1 MRWKGSIR
9 SGHRQGPPDVA
20 GRRWAVLA
28 VLCVSLLVVSIDNT
42 ILNVALP
49 TIVRSLHASSGDLQ
63 WTIDAY
69 AVVFAGLLLTSGS
82 LGDRYGRKRV
92 FNVGLVLFGIGS
104 AASALSST
112 PHLLI
117 ASRAFMGIGAAAIM
131 PSTLSILTNVFSDDA
146 GRARAIG
153 IWSGTTGLGMAIG
166 PIAGGWLLAHYWW
179 GSVFL
184 VNVPIVAVGLV
195 ASVWLVPDSR
205 DPAGTR
211 PDPMGAVLSTAGLGL
226 VLWGIIEAPS
236 RSWTSP
242 VVMAAVAA
250 GILVL
255 WIFVAWERRC
265 DHAMLDLTFFSSRR
279 FSAAMAALALVVF
292 SLMGML
298 FILTQWLQFS
308 LGLSPL
314 DTGLRMGPIA
324 LVLVVVAPVSSVLA
338 HRVGTK
344 MVVTAGM
351 VAIAVGL
358 ALLSRTGL
366 ASSYGAAVP
375 ALMLIGV
382 GSGLAFAPA
391 TEAVMGSL
399 PAERS
404 GVGAATNSAGLQVG
418 GALGVGILGSAL
430 STRFQGHLVPVL
442 AGHHL
447 PAAIEQLVVGSLGGA
462 LAVAGHVGGPIGAAL
477 AAVSRRAFMSGM
489 DLALAIGS
497 VAVLVGVVVV
507 AVALPSWSPDTAKT
521 RGRRGPVLGGV
532 RLWFRLGASWQRL
545 SLSHPSPS
553 PSPSP
558 SPHSN
563 SNLYLHASPPDP
575 AGPLE
580 RAVAGHGPGAL
591 SGTALERPRVLLE
604 MPDAAEALACTQL
617 LASEGYDVMWCPG
630 PQGRPRRPCPLVG
643 GGHCSLLDVAHVV
656 VSALDHDDPLSQGI
670 RGVLG
675 NRSSRVPVVVAR
687 PRPLPGR
694 EDRRGPGDPC
704 ADMPLTGT
712 ALVAAVGRAIDQG

>member
-1 MRWKGSIR
+1 MRWKGSTR
-9 SGHRQGPPDVA
+9 SGRRQGPPDVA

-69 AVVFAGLLLTSGS
+69 AVVFAGLLLTTGS
-82 LGDRYGRKRV
+82 LGDRFGRKRV

-117 ASRAFMGIGAAAIM
+117 AARAFMGIGAAAIM
-131 PSTLSILTNVFSDDA
+131 PSTLSILTNVFSDDV

-236 RSWTSP
+236 RSWTNP
-242 VVMAAVAA
+242 VVIAAVAA

-255 WIFVAWERRC
+255 GIFVSWERRC
-265 DHAMLDLTFFSSRR
+265 DHAMLDLSFFSSRR

-314 DTGLRMGPIA
+314 ATGLRLGPIA
-324 LVLVVVAPVSSVLA
+324 LVLVVVSPVSSVLA
-338 HRVGTK
+338 HRIGTK
-344 MVVTAGM
+344 VVVTAGM
-351 VAIAVGL
+351 VAIAIGL

-375 ALMLIGV
+375 ALILIGV

-399 PAERS
+399 PAARS

-489 DLALAIGS
+489 DLALAIGA

-507 AVALPSWSPDTAKT
+507 AIALPSWSPGTA
-521 RGRRGPVLGGV
+521 RDRERRGPVLGGV
-532 RLWFRLGASWQRL
+532 RLRLRLPLGASWKRL
-545 SLSHPSPS
+545 SLSPPN
-553 PSPSP
+553 PNPGP
-558 SPHSN
+558 KP
-563 SNLYLHASPPDP
+563 YLHASPPDP

-580 RAVAGHGPGAL
+580 RAVAGRAPGAL
-591 SGTALERPRVLLE
+591 SETAPGRPRVLLE

-617 LASEGYDVMWCPG
+617 LASEGYEVMWCPG
-630 PQGRPRRPCPLVG
+630 PQERPRRPCPLVG
-643 GGHCSLLDVAHVV
+643 AGHCSLLDVAHVV

-670 RGVLG
+670 LG
-675 NRSSRVPVVVAR
+675 ALRSRSSRIPLVVAG
-687 PRPLPGR
+687 PRLPPGW
-694 EDRRGPGDPC
+694 EDRRAPGDLRV
-704 ADMPLTGT
+704 DIPLTGT